1 MTALT
6 DTLSQVM
13 AITSSLISVVVTL
26 TLSIVFSIYMLAG
39 REKLS
44 NQCARLLRA
53 YAPARY
59 VDPIIRV
66 AELTGRTFTSFVS
79 GQLTEACILG
89 ALCALG
95 MLFIQADYA
104 PLIGVIVGASALV
117 PVVGAYAGAG
127 LSAFLLVMISPIR
140 ALIFL
145 VFLGI
150 LQQIEGNVIYPRV
163 VGTSIGLPGIWVLTA
178 VTLGGGLFGLPGVLL
193 SVPTAS
199 VLYTLLKEDVTA
211 RLKPQ
216 KTEPD
221 ESAEA

>member
-1 MTALT
+1 M
-6 DTLSQVM
+6 
-13 AITSSLISVVVTL
+13 
-26 TLSIVFSIYMLAG
+26 
-39 REKLS
+39 
-44 NQCARLLRA
+44 
-53 YAPARY
+53 
-59 VDPIIRV
+59 DPIIRV

-216 KTEPD
+216 KPEPD